1 MLYLLL
7 FQTFY
12 TQNKSSEEKIKL
24 KKYFGSIKPFGQA
37 QFKVQKNFVK
47 PFSPTQIK
55 IQPENVTFSKLLVK
69 QKLKFNNNK

>member
-1 MLYLLL
+1 
-7 FQTFY
+7 
-12 TQNKSSEEKIKL
+12 L